1 MSNSRGSFH
10 FESNGLTNPYDLMFV
25 SKTAGA
31 DPSAFI
37 ADRIQ
42 KKDDILSIFRL
53 LNSARKSLKDVP
65 YLDSDTLDPVFI
77 DFISYDNDIAEYYV
91 SFFTMLFNAGVS
103 LSEITSFAQDLK
115 TLGPKDQKEILE
127 TLVDSSLQ
135 AFHKSME

>member
-10 FESNGLTNPYDLMFV
+10 FESNGLTNPYDLMV
-25 SKTAGA
+25 ASKKAGA
-31 DPSAFI
+31 DPSSFI

-53 LNSARKSLKDVP
+53 LNSARKSFKDTPFV
-65 YLDSDTLDPVFI
+65 DSETLDPVFI
-77 DFISYDNDIAEYYV
+77 DFISYGNDRPKYYV
-91 SFFTMLFNAGVS
+91 SFFRMLWNAGVS
-103 LSEITSFAQDLK
+103 LSEINSFAQDLK

-127 TLVDSSLQ
+127 TLIDSSLQ